1 MIAEDEDALI
11 CDLAETYHIYDYEAL
26 PCELVATLA
35 AGLRPN
41 SRIVMKLTGQKL
53 PQNELALLYVLDNVR
68 LLVWQHSSDG
78 AKNRRKP
85 KSIVEEVMEKDK
97 KQQFAV
103 FDTPDDFETARA
115 EAVKRFMEKKNG

>member
-26 PCELVATLA
+26 PCEYIATLA

-53 PQNELALLYVLDNVR
+53 PQNELALLYVLDNIR
-68 LLVWQHSSDG
+68 LLVWQHSGDG

-85 KSIVEEVMEKDK
+85 KSIVEEIMEREKEPK
-97 KQQFAV
+97 FAA
-103 FDTPDDFETARA
+103 FDTPEDFEAA
-115 EAVKRFMEKKNG
+115 HAAAIKSYMEKNHG